1 MFGIATLWT
10 RISKIRE
17 RFTPIQLLVTTYF
30 GLIVIT
36 FFLLCLP
43 LFRYPGVKVSFLDTF
58 FMAVSTISVTGL
70 STVSLHEVYNNYG
83 IFLLEF
89 LFQIGGFGVTMIATV
104 GMIIT
109 GQRISL
115 HHRQLIQVDMNQP
128 RLSGTVRLVYSVFGL
143 MMVLQFVSGIIFS
156 AYLYLTDSLYDL
168 KSALFEGFYIAISA
182 VTNAGFDVTG
192 KSLMP
197 FRHDYIF
204 LLLVILLILIGGIGF
219 PVLTEFREWLFL
231 KIKTHGKG
239 KYRFSLFSKIAFLFA
254 VIFFVVGAILI
265 FLSEAGHS
273 FVNMPWGE
281 KIITSLFYSATTR
294 NAGLQLDSLT
304 GFRTTTLLLFSI
316 LMFIGASPSSVG
328 GGIRTTTIGILMLYM
343 MAFIRGRKNVNIFGR
358 RIGQDDIQKAVVV
371 VNLSLML
378 CTTAIL
384 ILSFTEKA
392 SLISLVFEVASAFGT
407 TGLSLGITS
416 SLSLVGKCVIII
428 LMFVGRVGMLYML
441 MLFVSKREQDFNYKY
456 PTEKVIIG

>member
-1 MFGIATLWT
+1 MFSITTFL
-10 RISKIRE
+10 SKIRG
-17 RFTPIQLLVTTYF
+17 RFTPIQLLVSSYF

-43 LFRYPGVKVSFLDTF
+43 FFRYPGVKVSFLDTF

-89 LFQIGGFGVTMIATV
+89 LFQIGGFGVTVIATV

-143 MMVLQFVSGIIFS
+143 MMALQFIAGIIFS
-156 AYLYLTDSLYDL
+156 GYLYLTDSLYDL

-182 VTNAGFDVTG
+182 VTNAGFDITG

-219 PVLTEFREWLFL
+219 PVLTEFREWLAL
-231 KIKTHGKG
+231 KIRTRGKG
-239 KYRFSLFSKIAFLFA
+239 KYRFSLFSKLAFLFA
-254 VIFFVVGAILI
+254 IIFFVVGAVLI
-265 FLSEAGHS
+265 FISEVGHS
-273 FVNMPWGE
+273 FIHMPWSE
-281 KIITSLFYSATTR
+281 KVITSLFYSATTR

-328 GGIRTTTIGILMLYM
+328 GGVRTTTIGILILYM
-343 MAFIRGRKNVNIFGR
+343 VSFIRGRRYVNIFGR

-371 VNLSLML
+371 VNLSLIL
-378 CTTAIL
+378 CTAATL

-392 SLISLVFEVASAFGT
+392 TFISIIFEVASAFGT

-416 SLSLVGKCVIII
+416 SLTLVGKCVIIV

-441 MLFVSKREQDFNYKY
+441 MLFVSKKEQDFNYRY
-456 PTEKVIIG
+456 ATEKVIIG